1 MEGGQEGK
9 VALEEGEEES
19 ESVGGRCKRGGIRRL
34 DSEPPDGEKHEQ
46 GDD

>member
-1 MEGGQEGK
+1 M
-9 VALEEGEEES
+9 ALEELEEESGAGGSTS
-19 ESVGGRCKRGGIRRL
+19 ESVGGRCKRGGIRGL